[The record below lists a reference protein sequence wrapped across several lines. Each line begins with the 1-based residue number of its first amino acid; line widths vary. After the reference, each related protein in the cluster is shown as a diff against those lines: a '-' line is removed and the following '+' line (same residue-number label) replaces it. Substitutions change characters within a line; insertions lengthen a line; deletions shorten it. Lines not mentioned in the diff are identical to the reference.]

1 MANPYM
7 QVPQSGNGGP
17 WWRIEWVLAK
27 RIVSLGL
34 PVVVGMVTQTAIN
47 TVDLVMIGRLPEEVA
62 VPGTAAILAAVVV
75 LWAFG
80 GFLSA
85 ISVGTQA
92 VSARRFSEG
101 KLKQVGAALT
111 NSLLVAAAA
120 SLLITGLALW
130 LAPRLLQWMVPSPEV
145 LRLANSYGF
154 IRLLGL
160 PSMALTASYKSFY
173 DGIGQVRVHMTVAVG
188 MSLLNAVLDYILIFG
203 GCLGGICVE
212 PMHVDGAAWGSLFS
226 SYAGLLCMVLWSLRS
241 QDRSRFA
248 VYRWRNARLSV
259 GGTIARLSLWSGL
272 ASLILMTGVVV
283 FISIVAHLDVLEQA
297 RDINSAACSIIVHI
311 MMIVFVGC
319 LAFGTATAVLVSQ
332 SIGAGL
338 PALAERYGKQSALLA
353 MYVMGMLGA
362 LAALFPQ
369 TVLHLFLP
377 ADFAVAGD
385 ELKEMVIARAVPSL
399 RLAALIMTPLSAG
412 AMVLTQA
419 LYGAG
424 KTRYVM
430 VVELVLHFGC
440 LVPLAWLF
448 AIPLRLGL
456 LGCWIAA
463 TLYAAGLF
471 GATAWAFARG
481 KWKTVAL

>member
-1 MANPYM
+1 MANPYT
-7 QVPQSGNGGP
+7 QVPQGGGGP

-47 TVDLVMIGRLPEEVA
+47 TVDLIMIGRLSEEVA
-62 VPGTAAILAAVVV
+62 VPGTAAVLVAVVV

-85 ISVGTQA
+85 ISIGTQA
-92 VSARRFSEG
+92 ISARRFSEG
-101 KLKQVGAALT
+101 KPKEAGAVLA
-111 NSLLVAAAA
+111 NSLLVAVAA
-120 SLLITGLALW
+120 SLSVTALALW
-130 LAPRLLQWMVPSPEV
+130 LGPVLLRLMIPSPHV
-145 LRLANSYGF
+145 LRLADAYGF

-160 PSMALTASYKSFY
+160 PAVALTASYKSFY
-173 DGIGQVRVHMTVAVG
+173 DGIGQVRVHMTVAIG

-203 GCLGGICVE
+203 GCFGGICVA
-212 PMHVDGAAWGSLFS
+212 PMHVEGAAWGSLLS
-226 SYAGLLCMVLWSLRS
+226 SYVGLLCMVLWSLRS
-241 QDRSRFA
+241 QDRKRFT

-259 GGTIARLSLWSGL
+259 SGTIARLSLWSGL
-272 ASLILMTGVVV
+272 ASLVLMIGVGF
-283 FISIVAHLDVLEQA
+283 FIGIVAHLDVLEQA

-338 PALAERYGKQSALLA
+338 PHLAERYGKQSALLA
-353 MYVMGMLGA
+353 MYVMGVLGA

-369 TVLHLFLP
+369 MVLHVFLP
-377 ADFAVAGD
+377 ADVAAAGD
-385 ELKEMVIARAVPSL
+385 ELKEMVIARAIPSL
-399 RLAALIMTPLSAG
+399 RLATLVMTPLSAG

-430 VVELVLHFGC
+430 MVEFVLHFGC

-448 AIPLRLGL
+448 AVPLGLGL

-463 TLYAAGLF
+463 TVYAVGLF

-481 KWKTVAL
+481 TWKTLAL